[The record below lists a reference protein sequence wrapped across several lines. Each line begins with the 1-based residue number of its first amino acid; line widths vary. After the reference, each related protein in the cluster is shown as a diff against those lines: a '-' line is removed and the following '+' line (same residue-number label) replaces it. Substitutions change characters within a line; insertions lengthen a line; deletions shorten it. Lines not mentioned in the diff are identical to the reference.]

1 MQLSREDVIPT
12 ELDLLFQSINEENGD
27 LKTLIKK
34 HNITSS
40 TLLPIARWTEETY
53 TRICI
58 ESNDT
63 YELVLIC
70 WNKDQKTA
78 IHGHPGQKC
87 WVSFVMG
94 EFKECIYDTNDVNKL
109 QEQNIVKPGDISFLE
124 DEIGQH
130 CLENV
135 SGSLGMTLHIYKSN
149 SSTESS
155 LEFHFDYS
163 SQSKQN
169 QEVKK
174 ELEHFVQISNSLLI
188 DEEVNPISKRIPVEN
203 LKNELDFE
211 LAEKG
216 IDDASFYETVED
228 IVLATPKTSSKLFF
242 NQLFAGRQS
251 KAVLGDLLAV
261 MLNNSMYTYKVAGVQ
276 VGIEKEIITQVQE
289 KIGYGPNS
297 GGTFPT
303 GGSMSNFMAILM
315 ARDRADEQSQFIGL
329 QSELVAYTSTESH
342 YSIEKNATFIG
353 IGRDNVRKVPA
364 DAVGRMDASK
374 LTQMIIE
381 DKEQGKTPFFINGTA
396 GTTVLGAFDP
406 FEELAEIS
414 KEHNCWF
421 HIDGAYSGAVLFS
434 KKYKALIE
442 GVSKSDS
449 FSFNPHKMLGTP
461 MTCSIIMVNDQKH
474 LYNSFSN
481 SAKYLYQTDHDD
493 YNLGKTSFQCGR
505 RNDSLKLWTL
515 WKSVGTKGLEKIV
528 DTQFE
533 LADTA
538 RDYVN
543 SNSDYTVYSFND
555 SISICFNYKDI
566 PADTLCTSLYEKDD
580 LMVGFGNFNENQF
593 IRLITVNAT
602 NSENDILHF
611 FEVLEAH
618 VEEHFSMK
626 EVAQKSNA
634 N

>member
-1 MQLSREDVIPT
+1 MNLSREDVIPK
-12 ELDLLFQSINEENGD
+12 ELDLLFQSIKKENED
-27 LKTLIKK
+27 FKTLIKK
-34 HNITSS
+34 HNINSS

-58 ESNDT
+58 DRNDN

-70 WNKDQKTA
+70 WNKDQKTE

-87 WVSFVMG
+87 WVNFVMG
-94 EFKECIYDTNDVNKL
+94 EFRECIYDPIDLTTLKEENTVN
-109 QEQNIVKPGDISFLE
+109 PGSVTFIEDIM
-124 DEIGQH
+124 GHH

-135 SGSLGMTLHIYKSN
+135 SENLGITLHLYKSD
-149 SSTESS
+149 STIDSG

-163 SQSKQN
+163 SESKQN
-169 QEVKK
+169 EDITQE
-174 ELEHFVQISNSLLI
+174 LDYFVQISNSLLI
-188 DEEVNPISKRIPVEN
+188 DEKVNPISKRIPVEN
-203 LKNELDFE
+203 LKTELDFA
-211 LAEKG
+211 LTDQG
-216 IDDASFYETVED
+216 IDDTRFYKTVEE

-276 VGIEKEIITQVQE
+276 VGIEKEIIAQVQE
-289 KIGYGPNS
+289 KIGYGSNS

-315 ARDRADEQSQFIGL
+315 ARDRADEQSQFIGI
-329 QSELVAYTSTESH
+329 QSDLIAYTSAESH

-353 IGRDNVRKVPA
+353 LGRDNVRKVPA
-364 DAVGRMDASK
+364 DSVGRMDSSK
-374 LTQMIIE
+374 LAQMIAE
-381 DKEQGKTPFFINGTA
+381 DKAKGKTPFFINGTA

-414 KEHNCWF
+414 KANNCWL

-434 KKYKALIE
+434 EKYKGLIQ

-515 WKSVGTKGLEKIV
+515 WKSVGTDGLEKIV

-533 LADTA
+533 LADIA
-538 RDYVN
+538 RNYIN
-543 SNSDYTVYSFND
+543 SNSDYTVYSFDD
-555 SISICFNYKDI
+555 SISICFNYKGI
-566 PADTLCTSLYEKDD
+566 PADTLCTSLYEKDE
-580 LMVGFGNFNENQF
+580 LMVGFGSFNENQF

-602 NSENDILHF
+602 NSEADILNF
-611 FEVLEAH
+611 FKVLEAH
-618 VEEHFSMK
+618 VDKYF
-626 EVAQKSNA
+626 
-634 N
+634 

>member
-1 MQLSREDVIPT
+1 MTLSREDVIPT
-12 ELDLLFQSINEENGD
+12 ELDLLFQSIKEKNGD
-27 LKTLIKK
+27 FKKLIKE
-34 HNITSS
+34 HNITAS

-58 ESNDT
+58 DSDDT

-70 WNKDQKTA
+70 WNKDQKTVV
-78 IHGHPGQKC
+78 HGHPGQKC
-87 WVSFVMG
+87 WVNFVMG
-94 EFKECIYDTNDVNKL
+94 EFRECIYDPTDLTTLREENTVN
-109 QEQNIVKPGDISFLE
+109 PGAVTFIE
-124 DEIGQH
+124 DTMGYH

-135 SGSLGMTLHIYKSN
+135 SDNLGLTLHLYKSD

-155 LEFHFDYS
+155 LEYHFDYT
-163 SQSKQN
+163 SQSQGTEELKQ
-169 QEVKK
+169 
-174 ELEHFVQISNSLLI
+174 ELENFVQLSNTLLK
-188 DEEVNPISKRIPVEN
+188 DEEVNPMSKRIPVEN

-211 LAEKG
+211 LSEKG
-216 IDDASFYETVED
+216 IDDTQFYETVED

-242 NQLFAGRQS
+242 NQLFGGRQS

-276 VGIEKEIITQVQE
+276 VGIEKEIIAQVQE
-289 KIGYGPNS
+289 KIGYGSNS

-315 ARDRADEQSQFIGL
+315 ARDRSDEQSQFIGVK
-329 QSELVAYTSTESH
+329 SELVAYTSAESH

-364 DAVGRMDASK
+364 DSVGRMDPSK
-374 LTQMIIE
+374 LKLMIAE
-381 DKEQGKTPFFINGTA
+381 DKAKGKTPFFINGTA

-414 KEHNCWF
+414 TANKCWF

-434 KKYKALIE
+434 KKYKSLIK

-474 LYNSFSN
+474 LYSSFSN

-515 WKSVGTKGLEKIV
+515 WKSVGTEGLERIV

-533 LADTA
+533 LADIA
-538 RDYVN
+538 RNYIN
-543 SNSDYTVYSFND
+543 SNSDYTVYSFDD
-555 SISICFNYKDI
+555 SISICFNYKGI

-580 LMVGFGNFNENQF
+580 LMVGFGNFNDDQF

-611 FEVLEAH
+611 FKVLEAH
-618 VEEHFSMK
+618 VEKYF
-626 EVAQKSNA
+626 
-634 N
+634 